1 MAFENSGLSRQSL
14 GYNTRVYAIGRFMVK
29 MEYNSTASSLAIT
42 IILKLATDN
51 LVDALGEYS
60 MLPAVQASHRDTSVM
75 SHVDMSFL
83 GESLGLRGI
92 KPQ

>member
-1 MAFENSGLSRQSL
+1 
-14 GYNTRVYAIGRFMVK
+14 MVK
-29 MEYNSTASSLAIT
+29 IEYNSTASSLAIT

-51 LVDALGEYS
+51 LVDALGEV
-60 MLPAVQASHRDTSVM
+60 LDVAAVQASHRDTSIM

-92 KPQ
+92 KPSEAKQEKI